1 MEVAEL
7 ILDYLRVLTSPILTF
22 VIICIAIYTF
32 KEPAKGILSK
42 LDSLRL
48 PGGTE
53 LKTIQN
59 EDMYQ
64 ELMKAIKSTG
74 WTPRDPASTPQSKST
89 GEAPNETNAWERDR
103 LAFQGRLVALEV
115 GMRQL
120 VAWSQNSNHDVKEG
134 ISNLFRHFSEKPDQA
149 AASIRQ
155 RYPDKYDSE
164 MAETLVRHIAES
176 LGSFLPI
183 RMAGGASTAGGGSAT
198 ATVNKRDGSTAAE

>member
-7 ILDYLRVLTSPILTF
+7 VLDYLRVLTSPILTF

-42 LDSLRL
+42 LDSMRL

-53 LKTIQN
+53 FKTTQKDLIA
-59 EDMYQ
+59 Q
-64 ELMKAIKSTG
+64 ELMETIKSTG
-74 WTPRDPASTPQSKST
+74 WTPLDPASTPQTKST
-89 GEAPNETNAWERDR
+89 GEAPNQTGEWKRDR

-134 ISNLFRHFSEKPDQA
+134 ISNIYRHFRETPDQT

-164 MAETLVRHIAES
+164 MAETLVRHIAER

-183 RMAGGASTAGGGSAT
+183 RLAGGASTGVSGSAT
-198 ATVNKRDGSTAAE
+198 VTVNKRDGSAAAE